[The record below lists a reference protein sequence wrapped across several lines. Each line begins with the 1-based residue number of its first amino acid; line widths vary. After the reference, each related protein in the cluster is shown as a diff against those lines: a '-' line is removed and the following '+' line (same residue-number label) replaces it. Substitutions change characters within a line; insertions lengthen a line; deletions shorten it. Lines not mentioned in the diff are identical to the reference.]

1 MECKLGY
8 TEKAEEKIGTGFK
21 PAYYYYYDRYYK
33 KIESS
38 LYYTQYNYTYYTY
51 QKTSNDFTYT
61 NTDDYC
67 PI

>member
-33 KIESS
+33 KIEPS
-38 LYYTQYNYTYYTY
+38 LYYTQYNYTFYTY
-51 QKTSNDFTYT
+51 
-61 NTDDYC
+61 
-67 PI
+67 